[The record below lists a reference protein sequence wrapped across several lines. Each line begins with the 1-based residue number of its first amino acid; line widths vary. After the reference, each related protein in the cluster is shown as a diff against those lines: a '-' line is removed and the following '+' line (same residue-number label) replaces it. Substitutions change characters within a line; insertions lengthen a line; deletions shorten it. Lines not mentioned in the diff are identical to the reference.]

1 MSETAGLSER
11 GRCSL
16 DDPKVQGVLAYL
28 HRESRSLSEGVRVA
42 REFGYYFLDK
52 VLRRHIS
59 VQEEAARLKNTYISL
74 SAKQGKFAYLV
85 ARGLRARHIVEFGT
99 SFGISTIYLAA
110 ALRDNGGGTVI
121 GTEIE
126 PTKIVAARANLAA
139 AGLGE
144 YAEIREGDARE
155 TLRNPGGPVDMVLLD
170 GFKELY
176 LPILKLLT
184 PGLRPGAVV
193 LGDNIFTFRIA
204 LAPYVAYVAN
214 PANGFS
220 SVTLFLGDGTEY
232 SVKL

>member
-1 MSETAGLSER
+1 MTDTTALPQSGS
-11 GRCSL
+11 CSL
-16 DDPKVQGVLAYL
+16 DDPKVQSVLAHL
-28 HRESRSLSEGVRVA
+28 HHESRSLSEGVRIL
-42 REFGYYFLDK
+42 REFSNYFVDK
-52 VLRRHIS
+52 ALRRRIS
-59 VQEEAARLKNTYISL
+59 VQEEAARLKDTYISL

-85 ARGLRARHIVEFGT
+85 ARGVSASRIVEFGT

-110 ALRDNGGGTVI
+110 AVRDNGGGTVI

-126 PTKIVAARANLAA
+126 PTKVVAARANLEA

-144 YAEIREGDARE
+144 YAEVREGDARE
-155 TLRNPGGPVDMVLLD
+155 TLQNPGGPVDMVLLD

-184 PGLRPGAVV
+184 PYLRPGAVV